1 MEKSASDR
9 RLRVH
14 FIHGLESSPQG
25 EKARFFAEHFDATTP
40 SMDTRDLE
48 GAIRTQALAIQSA
61 IDAGRGPD
69 VVVGSS
75 FGGAIA
81 VALLARGLWR
91 GPTLLLAQAAQK
103 LGVIDPLPAGV
114 HVTLV
119 HGVDDAIVPIE
130 DSRALAR
137 TGTLGLVTLEEV
149 ADEHR
154 LSSLVSSGRLASLVR
169 ELHARAR

>member
-1 MEKSASDR
+1 MTEP
-9 RLRVH
+9 LRVH
-14 FIHGLESSPQG
+14 FIHGLESNPQG
-25 EKARFFAEHFDATTP
+25 SKALFFAEHFDATTP
-40 SMDTRDLE
+40 AMDTRDLE
-48 GAIRTQALAIQSA
+48 GAIRTQAVAIRAA
-61 IDAGRGPD
+61 IDAGRGPH

-103 LGVIDPLPAGV
+103 LGVIDPLPDGV

-119 HGVDDAIVPIE
+119 HGTDDAIVPIE
-130 DSRALAR
+130 DSRALAQ
-137 TGTLGLVTLEEV
+137 TGTPGLVVFEEV

-154 LSSLVSSGRLASLVR
+154 LATLVDSGRLADLVR
-169 ELHARAR
+169 ELHARSR

>member
-1 MEKSASDR
+1 LDR
-9 RLRVH
+9 PLRVH

-25 EKARFFAEHFDATTP
+25 EKARFFAAHFDAVTP

-48 GAIRTQALAIQSA
+48 GAIRTQALAIRTA
-61 IDAGRGPD
+61 IEAGRGPD

-103 LGVIDPLPAGV
+103 LGVVDPL
-114 HVTLV
+114 T
-119 HGVDDAIVPIE
+119 
-130 DSRALAR
+130 R

-149 ADEHR
+149 DDEHR
-154 LSSLVSSGRLASLVR
+154 LSSLVASGRLAELVR
-169 ELHARAR
+169 ELHARATRSA

>member
-1 MEKSASDR
+1 MDR
-9 RLRVH
+9 PLRVH

-25 EKARFFAEHFDATTP
+25 EKACFFAAHFDAVTP

-48 GAIRTQALAIQSA
+48 GAIRTQAVAIRA
-61 IDAGRGPD
+61 ATEAGRGPD

-103 LGVIDPLPAGV
+103 LGVVDPLPEGV
-114 HVTLV
+114 HVSLV
-119 HGVDDAIVPIE
+119 HGVHDAIVPIE
-130 DSRALAR
+130 DSRALSR

-149 ADEHR
+149 DDEHR
-154 LSSLVSSGRLASLVR
+154 LSSLVASGRLAELVR
-169 ELHARAR
+169 ELHARATRSA